1 MVVAADYPLL
11 NIIWTM
17 FVFFGFVLW
26 IWAIFM
32 VFGDL
37 FRRHDISGWG
47 KAAWCLFVIFL
58 PLLGV
63 LTYLIVHGKDMAERR
78 AQDIETTQAQFD
90 DHIRTVASSGGGS
103 AAEIKQAK
111 DLLDSGAI
119 TQAEFDQ
126 IKQKALA
133 ANGGTRP
140 TVATG

>member
-26 IWAIFM
+26 IWAIFA
-32 VFGDL
+32 VFADL

-47 KAAWCLFVIFL
+47 KAAWSLFVIFV
-58 PLLGV
+58 PLIGV
-63 LTYLIVHGKDMAERR
+63 LTYLIVYGSDMADRKVE
-78 AQDIETTQAQFD
+78 DIQATQSQID
-90 DHIRTVASSGGGS
+90 DHIRTVAGGGS

>member
-32 VFGDL
+32 VFADL
-37 FRRHDISGWG
+37 FRRHDVSGWG

-78 AQDIETTQAQFD
+78 AQDVQTSQAQFD
-90 DHIRTVASSGGGS
+90 DYVRNVAGGS

-133 ANGGTRP
+133 NGGTRP
-140 TVATG
+140 TVAAG